1 MSITVKGYF
10 WLISMGNEHKSKRV
24 SACAQKLQK
33 QPFRLTH
40 LSLNHISYKGC
51 QGGIGKI
58 MGMAIFFKYTF
69 SYICSYLGA
78 MFG

>member
-1 MSITVKGYF
+1 
-10 WLISMGNEHKSKRV
+10 MGNEHKSKRV
-24 SACAQKLQK
+24 CACAQKLQK
-33 QPFRLTH
+33 KTAVQINSFIIDPHKLQ
-40 LSLNHISYKGC
+40 GC

-69 SYICSYLGA
+69 SYICSYLSA